1 MKLCILAAFSY
12 CPSARVSLTNY
23 VDNSLSFFVGLELVG
38 IAGMAALRV
47 GGCRLLGRADE

>member
-1 MKLCILAAFSY
+1 VKLCILAAFSY